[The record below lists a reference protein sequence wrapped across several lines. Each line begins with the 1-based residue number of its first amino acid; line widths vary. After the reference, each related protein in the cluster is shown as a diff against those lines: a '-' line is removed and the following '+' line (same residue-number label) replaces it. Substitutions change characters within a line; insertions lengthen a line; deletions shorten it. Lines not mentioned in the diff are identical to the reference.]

1 MLPRLF
7 RTPRVF
13 QWAVASTTTPSS
25 TPRDRARRRADLTRR
40 GAISLA
46 LLLVIG
52 VVSACATT
60 PPTRRDVVVGLVG
73 EPHTV
78 FDDDPSARFI
88 ASAVTET
95 LVRRDAHD
103 ELVPR
108 LAESVPTLEN
118 GGLRVVTDNADAPDG
133 RLVATFRLRDAKW
146 QDGVPITATDVRFA
160 WQQDGAATLGTFARW
175 TADRISDVQVLGLR
189 EVRVLYRNA
198 ERWDDYALAPHVMP
212 THRLAQATPEQR
224 TAYAREPVH
233 AGAFAIAAWLPGSI
247 TLSAYPGY
255 VLGTPKLGRLEIHF
269 FPTRAAALQALLRGD
284 VDIAP
289 WPVLEADLAKTLD
302 RFADGTHL
310 LAHYVPTETGTLL
323 RFGSDPKRFGDPL
336 VRKAIEL
343 TIDRQSIVD
352 DVFVGRARVPR
363 TYLLPPQWAAT
374 EDVPPARP
382 DRDRARALLTEAGFS
397 KGEFGIVERG
407 GERMTATLGVAAGS
421 QARIDVARRVAGDLA
436 AIGIAVDVRE
446 RALPDLLSEV
456 RGGKFDLAL
465 TSEEAAD
472 PQLASDRWAGLV
484 DPWFDALAS
493 FAAQAPDRTEKRAIY
508 AEMER
513 IWTVALPALPLYQ
526 ELRVDVAPQS
536 LSGIQPTPSGS
547 ALSWNAF
554 EWSFAVH

>member
-1 MLPRLF
+1 MVVGL
-7 RTPRVF
+7 
-13 QWAVASTTTPSS
+13 
-25 TPRDRARRRADLTRR
+25 
-40 GAISLA
+40 
-46 LLLVIG
+46 
-52 VVSACATT
+52 VSACAT
-60 PPTRRDVVVGLVG
+60 PPPVRRDVVVGLVG
-73 EPHTV
+73 EPRTV

-103 ELVPR
+103 ELVAR

-118 GGLRVVTDNADAPDG
+118 GGLRIATDNADAPDG
-133 RLVATFRLRDAKW
+133 RLVATYRLRDAKW

-160 WQQDGAATLGTFARW
+160 WQQDQTAAAGTLARW

-189 EVRVLYRNA
+189 DVRVLYRNG
-198 ERWDDYALAPHVMP
+198 ERWDDYALGPHVMP
-212 THRLAQATPEQR
+212 SHRLAQATAEQR
-224 TAYAREPVH
+224 TAYGREPVH

-255 VLGTPKLGRLEIHF
+255 VLGPPKLGRLEVHF
-269 FPTRAAALQALLRGD
+269 FSTRAAALQALLRGD

-289 WPVLEADLAKTLD
+289 WPVLEADLARTLD

-310 LAHYVPTETGTLL
+310 LAHYVPTETGTML
-323 RFGSDPKRFGDPL
+323 RFGSNPKRFGDPL

-363 TYLLPPQWAAT
+363 TYLLPPQWAAA

-382 DRDRARALLTEAGFS
+382 DRDRARAILVEAGFS

-421 QARIDVARRVAGDLA
+421 QARIDVGRRVAGDLA

-446 RALPDLLSEV
+446 RPLPELLSEV
-456 RGGKFDLAL
+456 RAGQFDLAL
-465 TSEEAAD
+465 TSEEASD
-472 PQLASDRWAGLV
+472 PQLASQRWAGLV
-484 DPWFDALAS
+484 DPWFDALAEL
-493 FAAQAPDRTEKRAIY
+493 AAQAPDRTEKRVIY
-508 AEMER
+508 TEMER
-513 IWTVALPALPLYQ
+513 IWTLALPALPLYQ

-536 LSGIQPTPSGS
+536 LAGIQPTPSGS

-554 EWSFAVH
+554 ECCFPVH

>member
-1 MLPRLF
+1 VGL
-7 RTPRVF
+7 
-13 QWAVASTTTPSS
+13 VA
-25 TPRDRARRRADLTRR
+25 
-40 GAISLA
+40 
-46 LLLVIG
+46 
-52 VVSACATT
+52 ACTTT

-73 EPHTV
+73 EPRTV

-118 GGLRVVTDNADAPDG
+118 GGLRVVTDDADAPEG

-146 QDGVPITATDVRFA
+146 QDGVQITATDVRFA
-160 WQQDGAATLGTFARW
+160 WQQDQTAAPSTLARW
-175 TADRISDVQVLGLR
+175 TADRIFDIQVFGVRDL
-189 EVRVLYRNA
+189 RVLYRNG
-198 ERWDDYALAPHVMP
+198 ERWDDYAVGPHAMP
-212 THRLAQATPEQR
+212 SHLLAQATAEQR
-224 TAYAREPVH
+224 VAYGREPVH
-233 AGAFAIAAWLPGSI
+233 AGAFAIAAWLPGSM

-255 VLGTPKLGRLEIHF
+255 VLGAPKLGRLEIHF
-269 FPTRAAALQALLRGD
+269 FATRAAALQALLRGD
-284 VDIAP
+284 IDITP

-302 RFADGTHL
+302 RFADGTNL

-343 TIDRQSIVD
+343 AIDRQSIVN

-363 TYLLPPQWAAT
+363 TYLLPPQWAAA
-374 EDVPPARP
+374 EDVPAAKP

-407 GERMTATLGVAAGS
+407 GERMAVSLGVAAGS

-436 AIGIAVDVRE
+436 AIGIAADVRE
-446 RALPDLLSEV
+446 RPLPDLLNEIQNGS
-456 RGGKFDLAL
+456 FDLAL

-472 PQLASDRWAGLV
+472 PQFASERWAGQV
-484 DPWFDALAS
+484 DPWFDALAGL
-493 FAAQAPDRTEKRAIY
+493 AARAPDRAEKRAIY
-508 AEMER
+508 SEMER

-526 ELRVDVAPQS
+526 ELRVDVAPQG
-536 LSGIQPTPSGS
+536 LAGIQPSPSGA
-547 ALSWNAF
+547 ALSWNAY
-554 EWSFAVH
+554 EWSFALR

>member
-1 MLPRLF
+1 MTRSNS
-7 RTPRVF
+7 R
-13 QWAVASTTTPSS
+13 
-25 TPRDRARRRADLTRR
+25 RDRAPHRADLNRR
-40 GAISLA
+40 RAISLA
-46 LLLVIG
+46 LTLVVAVG
-52 VVSACATT
+52 VISACSTP

-73 EPHTV
+73 EPRSV

-118 GGLRVVTDNADAPDG
+118 GGLRVVTDDADAPDG

-160 WQQDGAATLGTFARW
+160 WQQDQAAVPGTIARW
-175 TADRISDVQVLGLR
+175 TADRISDIEVFGVR
-189 EVRVLYRNA
+189 DVRVLYRNG
-198 ERWDDYALAPHVMP
+198 ERWDDYAVGPHVMP
-212 THRLAQATPEQR
+212 SHRLAQATVEQR
-224 TAYAREPVH
+224 LAYGREPVH

-255 VLGTPKLGRLEIHF
+255 VLGAPKLGRLEIHF

-284 VDIAP
+284 IDIAP

-302 RFADGTHL
+302 RFADGTNL

-343 TIDRQSIVD
+343 AIDRQSIVD

-363 TYLLPPQWAAT
+363 TYLLPPQWAAA
-374 EDVPPARP
+374 EDVPPGRP
-382 DRDRARALLTEAGFS
+382 DRDRARALLAEAGFS
-397 KGEFGIVERG
+397 KGEFGIIERG
-407 GERMTATLGVAAGS
+407 GERMTVTLFVAAGS
-421 QARIDVARRVAGDLA
+421 QARIDVGRRVAGDLA
-436 AIGIAVDVRE
+436 AIGIAADVRE
-446 RALPDLLSEV
+446 RALPELLNEV
-456 RGGKFDLAL
+456 RGGNFDLAL

-472 PQLASDRWAGLV
+472 PQLASERWAGLV
-484 DPWFDALAS
+484 DPWFDALAGL
-493 FAAQAPDRTEKRAIY
+493 AAQAPDRSEKRAIY
-508 AEMER
+508 SEMER

-526 ELRVDVAPQS
+526 ELRVDVTPPS
-536 LSGIQPTPSGS
+536 LAGIQPTPSGS
-547 ALSWNAF
+547 ALSWNAY
-554 EWSFAVH
+554 EWTFAVR

>member
-1 MLPRLF
+1 M
-7 RTPRVF
+7 
-13 QWAVASTTTPSS
+13 
-25 TPRDRARRRADLTRR
+25 
-40 GAISLA
+40 
-46 LLLVIG
+46 
-52 VVSACATT
+52 
-60 PPTRRDVVVGLVG
+60 VVGLVG
-73 EPHTV
+73 EPRTV
-78 FDDDPSARFI
+78 FDDDPSARFV
-88 ASAVTET
+88 AAAVTET

-118 GGLRVVTDNADAPDG
+118 GGLRVVTDDADAPDG

-160 WQQDGAATLGTFARW
+160 WQQDEAAPPGTLARW
-175 TADRISDVQVLGLR
+175 TADRISDVQLLGLR
-189 EVRVLYRNA
+189 DIRVLYRNG
-198 ERWDDYALAPHVMP
+198 ERWDDYALGPHVMP
-212 THRLAQATPEQR
+212 SHRLAQATAEQR
-224 TAYAREPVH
+224 TAYGREPVH
-233 AGAFAIAAWLPGSI
+233 AGPFAIAAWLPGSI

-255 VLGTPKLGRLEIHF
+255 VLGAPKLGRLEIHF

-284 VDIAP
+284 IDIAP

-302 RFADGTHL
+302 RFADGTNL

-343 TIDRQSIVD
+343 TIDRQSIVN

-363 TYLLPPQWAAT
+363 TYLLPPQWAAA
-374 EDVPPARP
+374 EDVPPAVP
-382 DRDRARALLTEAGFS
+382 DRDRARALLAEAGFS

-446 RALPDLLSEV
+446 RPLPDLLNEV
-456 RGGKFDLAL
+456 RSGHFDLAL

-472 PQLASDRWAGLV
+472 PQLASERWAGLV
-484 DPWFDALAS
+484 DPWFDALAGL
-493 FAAQAPDRTEKRAIY
+493 ATQAPDRSEKRAIY

-513 IWTVALPALPLYQ
+513 IWTSALPALPLYQ
-526 ELRVDVAPQS
+526 ELRVDVAPPG
-536 LSGIQPTPSGS
+536 LAGIQPTPSGS
-547 ALSWNAF
+547 ALSWNVYQ
-554 EWSFAVH
+554 WSFLAR